1 MLAEPPVRPARLC
14 ILGSTGS
21 IGTQT
26 LDIVRLFPG
35 RFAIDALTA
44 GENVDLLARQAA
56 EFRPRI
62 AVVANE
68 ERLDALRRA
77 LEGTGVEARAGAG
90 AVREAA
96 AAATSDTVVAA
107 MVGFAGLAPTLEAI
121 AAGKKIALANKE
133 SLVVAGELVRE
144 RARASG
150 SRVIPVDSE
159 HSAIFQ
165 CLVGEDATG
174 VERLVL
180 TASGGPFRTRAR
192 DTFASITREE
202 ALSHPNWSMG
212 SKITVDSATM
222 MNKGLEVIEARWLFD
237 LPADCIHV
245 VVHPQSIVHS
255 MVEFVD
261 GSTKAQMGVPDMKVP
276 IQYAL
281 TFPERWPAPHERIDW
296 KALRRLDFEEVDS
309 ARFPCVE
316 LAFEAL
322 RAGGT
327 AAAVLNAAN
336 EQAVA
341 GFLADRILF
350 MDIPRLIG
358 TALGRLSTA
367 GPVGLDA
374 LLEADRDAR
383 RLVVELAGTGG
394 H

>member
-1 MLAEPPVRPARLC
+1 
-14 ILGSTGS
+14 
-21 IGTQT
+21 
-26 LDIVRLFPG
+26 
-35 RFAIDALTA
+35 
-44 GENVDLLARQAA
+44 
-56 EFRPRI
+56 
-62 AVVANE
+62 
-68 ERLDALRRA
+68 
-77 LEGTGVEARAGAG
+77 
-90 AVREAA
+90 
-96 AAATSDTVVAA
+96 
-107 MVGFAGLAPTLEAI
+107 
-121 AAGKKIALANKE
+121 
-133 SLVVAGELVRE
+133 
-144 RARASG
+144 
-150 SRVIPVDSE
+150 
-159 HSAIFQ
+159 
-165 CLVGEDATG
+165 
-174 VERLVL
+174 
-180 TASGGPFRTRAR
+180 
-192 DTFASITREE
+192 
-202 ALSHPNWSMG
+202 
-212 SKITVDSATM
+212 
-222 MNKGLEVIEARWLFD
+222 
-237 LPADCIHV
+237 
-245 VVHPQSIVHS
+245 